1 MSATIRRIQIEG
13 IYSKCGH
20 WKRKKELR
28 FSGYRHL
35 YEGNFS
41 ESHLNS
47 N

>member
-1 MSATIRRIQIEG
+1 MWTLEKEKRI
-13 IYSKCGH
+13 
-20 WKRKKELR
+20 R
-28 FSGYRHL
+28 FSGYRYL